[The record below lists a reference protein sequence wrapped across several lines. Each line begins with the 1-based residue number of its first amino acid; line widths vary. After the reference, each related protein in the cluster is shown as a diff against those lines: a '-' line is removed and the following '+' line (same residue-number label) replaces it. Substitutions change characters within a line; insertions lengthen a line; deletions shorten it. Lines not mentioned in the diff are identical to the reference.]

1 MLIRAAGRILG
12 RQPAASLVAMAA
24 LIAGIGVAG
33 AVAGFLASLNTPPR
47 WTARA
52 AAPHALVRV
61 RPVRNYGSYTAI
73 ARRLETLDAAV
84 YLRVPASLGR
94 GRFAAPLRLECV
106 SGSYWEVLGVQP
118 FAGRSFDPRD
128 DVEGGPPVVLLAH
141 HFWLRRFEGD
151 LAALGATLRI
161 DDRRHTIIGVAP
173 PDFGGVDAPPAD
185 AWTPLAASPTFCSA
199 SGRPI
204 LDQGAWLQAVGRV
217 RPGFTAAHADAE
229 VAARFP
235 VEAEAERRFGRGVVE
250 PLYGGRAAWESPAGR
265 IGRWLAAGVGFLLLV
280 VCVNVSSLRSL
291 QVADR
296 REALAV
302 RRRLGATRLRLGG
315 ALWVETLLLAALC
328 APPAVI
334 VALWTAWTLEAFFP
348 LGSAEAVLSP
358 RGLAGLTAAALA
370 VGGLAGAAP
379 AVAGARTALRSVPGE
394 SMPAAARP
402 SLGRDALLASQVA
415 AVLVLIM
422 VAQLFVR
429 STAELRSGLGFDLDG
444 VAVLT
449 ADLERAGF
457 GSADV
462 RSTFDLLAERV
473 VRLPDVEAAALAS
486 RSLLSPDESTPMRG
500 VMAPGSSGSVPAAAV
515 NAVSPSYFDVVG
527 TRLVHGRAFTRED
540 AAGSRPVMIVSDGLA
555 RRLWPGRDATRRCA
569 FVGNAGCVEVVG
581 VSESRRHR
589 SVQDY
594 EEEFFVP
601 LAQDLPLRSGRPSR
615 ALRSPARHR
624 GRRPGDHRGRGSRRA
639 AGPAFR
645 IRGAALRP
653 GRRRDAVLAP
663 RGPHVP
669 PVRRRRRAAG
679 RHRRLRIAGLDR
691 ASAHTGNRRPDGA
704 RRPAL
709 GRRAM
714 DAAPRRGGARG
725 GRGARRRRDSRRDSA
740 AAGVAVRRGPDGRT
754 VVRRRLRRGGGQRV
768 AGGRRAGRAGDAGG
782 SAGGA
787 AKLTPCLTRSATPYF
802 LRKPLY

>member
-1 MLIRAAGRILG
+1 MKTGGRIRAVGRIPG
-12 RQPAASLVAMAA
+12 RRPAASLATMAA

-33 AVAGFLASLNTPPR
+33 AVAGFLASLHAPPR
-47 WTARA
+47 WTARV

-61 RPVRNYGSYTAI
+61 RPVRNYGSYAAI

-106 SGSYWEVLGVQP
+106 AGRYWEVLGVQP
-118 FAGRSFDPRD
+118 FAGRSFDPSD
-128 DVEGGPPVVLLAH
+128 DVEGRPPVVLLAH

-151 LAALGATLRI
+151 LAVLGATLRI
-161 DDRRHTIIGVAP
+161 DDRQHTIIGVAP
-173 PDFGGVDAPPAD
+173 PDFGGVDSPPAD

-217 RPGFTAAHADAE
+217 RPGFTVAHADAE
-229 VAARFP
+229 IAALFA

-250 PLYGGRAAWESPAGR
+250 PLYGRRAAYGSPAGR
-265 IGRWLAAGVGFLLLV
+265 IGRWLAAGVVFMLLV

-302 RRRLGATRLRLGG
+302 RLRLGATRLRLGG
-315 ALWVETLLLAALC
+315 ALWGETLLLTALC

-348 LGSAEAVLSP
+348 IGSAAAVLSP
-358 RGLAGLTAAALA
+358 RGLAGLVAIALA

-379 AVAGARTALRSVPGE
+379 AVAGARTALRSVPGG
-394 SMPAAARP
+394 SGPTAARP

-429 STAELRSGLGFDLDG
+429 STAELRRGLGFDLDR

-457 GSADV
+457 GSADI
-462 RSTFDLLAERV
+462 RSTFDLLAQRV
-473 VRLPDVEAAALAS
+473 ARLPDVEAAALAS
-486 RSLLSPDESTPMRG
+486 RSLLSPDESTPMMG
-500 VMAPGSSGSVPAAAV
+500 VTAPGSFGSVPAATV

-527 TRLVHGRAFTRED
+527 TRLAQGRAFTRED

-555 RRLWPGRDATRRCA
+555 RRLWPGRDAVRRCA
-569 FVGNAGCVEVVG
+569 FVQNAGCVEVVG

-601 LAQDLPLRSGRPSR
+601 LAQASRYGVDGPRALFVRPRDTGDGALTAIAAAVRGARPDLPFVSVARLSDRADAETRSWRLAVLMFRLFGGVAVLLAGVGVYGSLAWTVRRRTPEIAVRMALGARRTDVVRWMLRRDAAVLAAGMALGGAAIPAAAPLLRAWLFGVAPIDGPSFGAACGVVAVSVLLAVAAPVAR
-615 ALRSPARHR
+615 AMRVDPLAALRS
-624 GRRPGDHRGRGSRRA
+624 
-639 AGPAFR
+639 
-645 IRGAALRP
+645 
-653 GRRRDAVLAP
+653 
-663 RGPHVP
+663 
-669 PVRRRRRAAG
+669 
-679 RHRRLRIAGLDR
+679 
-691 ASAHTGNRRPDGA
+691 
-704 RRPAL
+704 
-709 GRRAM
+709 
-714 DAAPRRGGARG
+714 
-725 GRGARRRRDSRRDSA
+725 
-740 AAGVAVRRGPDGRT
+740 
-754 VVRRRLRRGGGQRV
+754 
-768 AGGRRAGRAGDAGG
+768 
-782 SAGGA
+782 
-787 AKLTPCLTRSATPYF
+787 
-802 LRKPLY
+802 

>member
-1 MLIRAAGRILG
+1 MKTGGRVRAVGRILG
-12 RQPAASLVAMAA
+12 RRPAASLVTMAA

-47 WTARA
+47 WTARV

-61 RPVRNYGSYTAI
+61 RPVRNYGSYTEI

-106 SGSYWEVLGVQP
+106 AGRYWEVLGVQP

-128 DVEGGPPVVLLAH
+128 DVEGGPPAVLLAH
-141 HFWLRRFEGD
+141 RFWLRRFEGD
-151 LAALGATLRI
+151 LAVLGATLRI
-161 DDRRHTIIGVAP
+161 DGRRHTIIGVAP
-173 PDFGGVDAPPAD
+173 PDFGGVDSPPAD
-185 AWTPLAASPTFCSA
+185 AWTPLAASPTFCSG

-204 LDQGAWLQAVGRV
+204 LDQGAWLRTVGRV
-217 RPGFTAAHADAE
+217 RPGFTVAHADAE
-229 VAARFP
+229 IAALFA
-235 VEAEAERRFGRGVVE
+235 VEAEAERRFSRGVVE
-250 PLYGGRAAWESPAGR
+250 PLYGGRAAYGSPAGR
-265 IGRWLAAGVGFLLLV
+265 IGRWLAAGVVFMLLV

-315 ALWVETLLLAALC
+315 ALWVETLLLTALC
-328 APPAVI
+328 VPPAVV

-348 LGSAEAVLSP
+348 VGSAEAVLSP
-358 RGLAGLTAAALA
+358 KGLAGLAAVALA

-379 AVAGARTALRSVPGE
+379 AVAGARTALRSVPGGG
-394 SMPAAARP
+394 PAAARP

-429 STAELRSGLGFDLDG
+429 STAELRRGLGFDLDG

-457 GSADV
+457 GSADM
-462 RSTFDLLAERV
+462 RSTFDLLAERM
-473 VRLPDVEAAALAS
+473 VRLPRVEAASLAS
-486 RSLLSPDESTPMRG
+486 RSLLSPDEPTPMMG
-500 VMAPGSSGSVPAAAV
+500 VTAPGSFGSVPAATV

-527 TRLVHGRAFTRED
+527 TRLAQGRAFTRED

-555 RRLWPGRDATRRCA
+555 RRLWPGRDATGRYA

-581 VSESRRHR
+581 VAESRRHR

-601 LAQDLPLRSGRPSR
+601 LEQASRYGVDGPRALFVRPRDTGDGALAAVAAAVRGARPDLPFVSVERLSGRADAEMRSWRVAVLMFRLFGGVAVLLAGVGVYGSLAWTVRRRTPEIAVRMALGARRMDVVRWMLRRDAAVLAAGMALGGAAISAAAPLLRAWLFGVAPLDGPSFAAACGVVAVSVSLAAAAPVAR
-615 ALRSPARHR
+615 AMRVDPMAALRS
-624 GRRPGDHRGRGSRRA
+624 
-639 AGPAFR
+639 
-645 IRGAALRP
+645 
-653 GRRRDAVLAP
+653 
-663 RGPHVP
+663 
-669 PVRRRRRAAG
+669 
-679 RHRRLRIAGLDR
+679 
-691 ASAHTGNRRPDGA
+691 
-704 RRPAL
+704 
-709 GRRAM
+709 
-714 DAAPRRGGARG
+714 
-725 GRGARRRRDSRRDSA
+725 
-740 AAGVAVRRGPDGRT
+740 
-754 VVRRRLRRGGGQRV
+754 
-768 AGGRRAGRAGDAGG
+768 
-782 SAGGA
+782 
-787 AKLTPCLTRSATPYF
+787 
-802 LRKPLY
+802 

>member
-1 MLIRAAGRILG
+1 MNVRAAGRILG
-12 RQPAASLVAMAA
+12 RQPAVSLVTMAA

-33 AVAGFLASLNTPPR
+33 AVAGFLASLNAPPR

-61 RPVRNYGSYTAI
+61 RPVRNYGSFTAV
-73 ARRLETLDAAV
+73 ARRLETLDIAV

-94 GRFAAPLRLECV
+94 GRFAAPLRRECV

-161 DDRRHTIIGVAP
+161 DGRRHTIIGVAP

-265 IGRWLAAGVGFLLLV
+265 IGRWLAAGVVFMLLV

-296 REALAV
+296 QEVLAV

-429 STAELRSGLGFDLDG
+429 STAELRRGLGFDLDG

-555 RRLWPGRDATRRCA
+555 RRLWPGRAATRRCA

-589 SVQDY
+589 SVQDH

-601 LAQDLPLRSGRPSR
+601 LAQASRYGVDGPRALFVRPRDTGDGALAAIAAAVRGARPDLPFVSVARLSDRADAEMRSWLVAVLMFRLFGGVAVLLAGIGVYGSLAWTVRRRTPEIAVRMALGARPSDVVR
-615 ALRSPARHR
+615 WML
-624 GRRPGDHRGRGSRRA
+624 
-639 AGPAFR
+639 
-645 IRGAALRP
+645 
-653 GRRRDAVLAP
+653 RRDAAVL
-663 RGPHVP
+663 
-669 PVRRRRRAAG
+669 
-679 RHRRLRIAGLDR
+679 
-691 ASAHTGNRRPDGA
+691 
-704 RRPAL
+704 
-709 GRRAM
+709 
-714 DAAPRRGGARG
+714 
-725 GRGARRRRDSRRDSA
+725 
-740 AAGVAVRRGPDGRT
+740 AAGVA
-754 VVRRRLRRGGGQRV
+754 L
-768 AGGRRAGRAGDAGG
+768 
-782 SAGGA
+782 GGA
-787 AKLTPCLTRSATPYF
+787 AILAAAPLLRAWLFGVAPMDGPSFAAAVGVVAVSVSLAVAAPVARAMRVDPLAALRS
-802 LRKPLY
+802 